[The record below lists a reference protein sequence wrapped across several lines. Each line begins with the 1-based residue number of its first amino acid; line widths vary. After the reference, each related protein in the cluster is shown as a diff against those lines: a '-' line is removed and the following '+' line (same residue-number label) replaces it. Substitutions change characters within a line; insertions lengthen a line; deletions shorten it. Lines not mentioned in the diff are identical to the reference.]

1 MPSKDWKGV
10 SGLAKGSFAKGSPER
25 VVLPPLVI
33 NTCIDLVVAGDKLF
47 LGKSPA
53 YLGLRWG
60 ANQGIFSQNHCPHH
74 DAMA

>member
-10 SGLAKGSFAKGSPER
+10 SGLAKGSFAKGSSER

-47 LGKSPA
+47 LGNSPDWIQG
-53 YLGLRWG
+53 YMYTLGRQGLRVS
-60 ANQGIFSQNHCPHH
+60 NSPVSS
-74 DAMA
+74 